1 MSEQEKRLERLFEQ
15 MLDRLV
21 ATGRWEL
28 LARMAV
34 ALPFLVPAWSWI
46 DLPVMRGGSRRVPV
60 ENLAGSAACMHE
72 LLMIFE
78 ELGEQ
83 ELYRDYERWVLAMQ
97 REEAK
102 QVECLVA
109 VMEGKKEAEALLQ
122 ERYRAMVLGSE

>member
-1 MSEQEKRLERLFEQ
+1 
-15 MLDRLV
+15 
-21 ATGRWEL
+21 
-28 LARMAV
+28 
-34 ALPFLVPAWSWI
+34 
-46 DLPVMRGGSRRVPV
+46 
-60 ENLAGSAACMHE
+60 MHE